1 MFAPDNCVGRNDFL
15 DFLTPG
21 IMTSFAIVLWAR
33 GECYIGSRMQ
43 MHTRA
48 YVTKKPH
55 VRARLHMCRSSVA
68 GPGLQA
74 PCDIRPRPLT
84 NAEPHAWCL
93 RALRPL
99 HLARASIM
107 AGSWAWGHAACCSWA
122 SASAGPGRTQARPA
136 KALPLAART
145 QPKASRAAAKET
157 RPHHGKSAD
166 SYKGQQQGR
175 HGQGPGTAAGQG
187 KESHSQEE
195 KERYWYISNRFRVSR
210 HGEC

>member
-1 MFAPDNCVGRNDFL
+1 MVQADR
-15 DFLTPG
+15 DFLTPRVMFG
-21 IMTSFAIVLWAR
+21 IVLWAR
-33 GECYIGSRMQ
+33 MECHIRHIGSRMQ

-68 GPGLQA
+68 GLGLQA
-74 PCDIRPRPLT
+74 PCDIRPWPLT
-84 NAEPHAWCL
+84 NAEPHTWRL

-136 KALPLAART
+136 KASALAART

-166 SYKGQQQGR
+166 SYKGQQ
-175 HGQGPGTAAGQG
+175 
-187 KESHSQEE
+187 
-195 KERYWYISNRFRVSR
+195 
-210 HGEC
+210 